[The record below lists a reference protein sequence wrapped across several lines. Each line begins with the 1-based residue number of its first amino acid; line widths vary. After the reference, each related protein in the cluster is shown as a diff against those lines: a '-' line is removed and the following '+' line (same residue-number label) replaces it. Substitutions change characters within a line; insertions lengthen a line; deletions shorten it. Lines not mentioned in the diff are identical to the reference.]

1 MCHNI
6 FSRDGALL
14 LVDARALPADACH
27 CRLNG
32 YKRLPDEDY
41 CIRSPDFTAINITF
55 LAVLVLVQA
64 VVTMVLLRLVYSC
77 TSRT

>member
-6 FSRDGALL
+6 FSRDGALIMM
-14 LVDARALPADACH
+14 DATALPADACH

-41 CIRSPDFTAINITF
+41 CIRSPEFTAINITF
-55 LAVLVLVQA
+55 LAVIVLLQA
-64 VVTMVLLRLVYSC
+64 VVTLLVLRLASSC
-77 TSRT
+77 TARM